1 MTAKQ
6 IRIAASIESAMQ
18 PLIRADKDNVAIL
31 VGMSEHMTDFKHILD
46 TAQPGV
52 VDELCQRYPGF
63 YRYAKVLENIA
74 GAIQSG
80 AIKVPR

>member
-1 MTAKQ
+1 MTGKQ
-6 IRIAASIESAMQ
+6 ARIAARIDSAMQ
-18 PLIRADKDNVAIL
+18 PLLLAGMDDIGIL
-31 VGMSEHMTDFKHILD
+31 AGMSDHMTDFKRLID
-46 TAQPGV
+46 TAKPV
-52 VDELCQRYPGF
+52 VMDELCYCYPCF

>member
-6 IRIAASIESAMQ
+6 VRIAARIDGAMR
-18 PLIRADKDNVAIL
+18 PFLRDGKDDVAIL
-31 VGMSEHMTDFKHILD
+31 TGMFDHMTDFKDLID
-46 TAQPGV
+46 TAKPGV
-52 VDELCQRYPGF
+52 MDELCQRYPGF

-80 AIKVPR
+80 TIKVPR

>member
-6 IRIAASIESAMQ
+6 IRTAARIDSAMR
-18 PLIRADKDNVAIL
+18 PLLRDGKDDVAVL
-31 VGMSEHMTDFKHILD
+31 TGMSDHMTDFKDLIG
-46 TAQPGV
+46 TVKPGV
-52 VDELCQRYPGF
+52 MDELCQRYPGF

-80 AIKVPR
+80 AIKVPS

>member
-6 IRIAASIESAMQ
+6 VRIAARIDSTMQ
-18 PLIRADKDNVAIL
+18 PLLCDGTDDIAIL
-31 VGMSEHMTDFKHILD
+31 TSTSDHMTDFKELID
-46 TAQPGV
+46 TARPGV
-52 VDELCQRYPGF
+52 MDDLCRRYPGF

>member
-18 PLIRADKDNVAIL
+18 PLLRAGKDDIAIL
-31 VGMSEHMTDFKHILD
+31 AAMGDHMTDFKHLID
-46 TAQPGV
+46 TAKPGV
-52 VDELCQRYPGF
+52 MDELCHRYPGF

>member
-1 MTAKQ
+1 M
-6 IRIAASIESAMQ
+6 
-18 PLIRADKDNVAIL
+18 
-31 VGMSEHMTDFKHILD
+31 
-46 TAQPGV
+46 
-52 VDELCQRYPGF
+52 DELCQRYPGF

>member
-6 IRIAASIESAMQ
+6 VRIAARIDSAMQ
-18 PLIRADKDNVAIL
+18 PLLRAGKDDIAIL
-31 VGMSEHMTDFKHILD
+31 SGMSEHMTDFKHLID
-46 TAQPGV
+46 TAHPGV
-52 VDELCQRYPGF
+52 MDELCQRYSGF

>member
-6 IRIAASIESAMQ
+6 IRTAARIDSAMQ
-18 PLIRADKDNVAIL
+18 PLLHDDKNDVAIL
-31 VGMSEHMTDFKHILD
+31 TVMSDHMTDFRHLID
-46 TAQPGV
+46 TAKPEV
-52 VDELCQRYPGF
+52 MDELCRRYPGF

-74 GAIQSG
+74 GAIRSG

>member
-6 IRIAASIESAMQ
+6 IRIAASIDRAMK
-18 PLIRADKDNVAIL
+18 PFMSTGKDDIAIL
-31 VGMSEHMTDFKHILD
+31 AGMGEHMTDFKHLID
-46 TAQPGV
+46 TAKPGV
-52 VDELCQRYPGF
+52 MDELCQRYQGF

-80 AIKVPR
+80 AVKVPR